1 MRSPFL
7 ATAAERRW
15 PAPDARASQRQG
27 VVLANCAAPLSH
39 KAVAADCRIS
49 RQINKWGVCMNAIIT
64 LVWVLAAVV
73 VVFAGV
79 AAYNGTR
86 STKRK
91 KAKAAKVADHSAR
104 SFPV

>member
-1 MRSPFL
+1 
-7 ATAAERRW
+7 
-15 PAPDARASQRQG
+15 
-27 VVLANCAAPLSH
+27 
-39 KAVAADCRIS
+39 
-49 RQINKWGVCMNAIIT
+49 MNAIIT